1 MRADEEGMTEP
12 SSWWDISIIH
22 GLNLSPNA
30 LLRALLILLSAWV
43 LSLLARRALELTA
56 ARRQI
61 DPGVRYSLARLLHLA
76 ILTIALFATVGA
88 LGVDLRSMTVVAG
101 ALGLGIG
108 FGLQSVAANFV
119 AGLVLLFERPI
130 RVGDRISLG
139 TLNTGAVEAINGY
152 VQAIHLRATTVVT
165 PDNIALI
172 VPNLEL
178 VTRTVVN
185 WSLGDARMRIRF
197 TIGVAYD
204 SDTDQVRRIMED
216 VALGHPRTLN
226 EPLPEVRIVA
236 TEQNAL
242 VFQLLVWIPDPRQ
255 RGRVESELRWALVK
269 RFRDEGIVMP
279 FPQREVRV
287 LSGELVS
294 TRAASGTPGRET
306 PEPRAYD
313 DFRDA

>member
-1 MRADEEGMTEP
+1 
-12 SSWWDISIIH
+12 
-22 GLNLSPNA
+22 LNLSPNA
-30 LLRALLILLSAWV
+30 LVRALLILLSAWV

-61 DPGVRYSLARLLHLA
+61 DAGVRYSLARLLHLT

-108 FGLQSVAANFV
+108 FGLQGVAANFV

-139 TLNTGAVEAINGY
+139 TLNTGAVESINGY
-152 VQAIHLRATTVVT
+152 VQAIRLRATTVVT

-204 SDTDQVRRIMED
+204 SDTDHVRRIMED

-226 EPLPEVRIVA
+226 EPLPEVRIVG

-255 RGRVESELRWALVK
+255 RGRVESELRWALIR
-269 RFRDEGIVMP
+269 RFRQEGIVMP

-287 LSGELVS
+287 LSGELV
-294 TRAASGTPGRET
+294 TARET
-306 PEPRAYD
+306 PRASGREEPRKD
-313 DFRDA
+313 DEFPGE